1 MENKWEIIPL
11 DVDEIDVPIL
21 EIWCDDHQFGELVD
35 VGEGVHLEIFNS
47 PEGETWSVGLEGLVK
62 ILEDARKK
70 LASAAGA

>member
-35 VGEGVHLEIFNS
+35 TGDGVHLEIFNS
-47 PEGETWSVGLEGLVK
+47 PEGETWPVGLEGL
-62 ILEDARKK
+62 LGALQDAQKK
-70 LASAAGA
+70 LASAK